1 MPIKIFIIPS
11 SPIKDYEIYASGI
24 NYFPDYIEKAIE
36 KHTDQTLYW
45 MERIQEHKQVTSAL
59 FHECLNDIDFLGHC
73 IRTMTRGLN
82 PRKEANFTETLNHHL
97 RGFSTIESIH
107 DSAPKT
113 YNYFKMIEEK
123 YMVFMYAIGEAV
135 MNSTPD
141 KFYGDPNLPKKFK
154 SDRIET
160 VFSGEE
166 VEKIPLVQ
174 AILNHNRLLT
184 VYTDA
189 YRQIND
195 DNVLRQHPEGWTV
208 HNTNISASGVALHFN
223 KQFKLFE
230 KVDVM
235 IQLPLNKEILFFNGS
250 IVDTRK
256 MADGKQERVA
266 INFDFPDGKNQ
277 NKLQNEIQRFEI
289 EECMSIK
296 LT

>member
-1 MPIKIFIIPS
+1 
-11 SPIKDYEIYASGI
+11 
-24 NYFPDYIEKAIE
+24 
-36 KHTDQTLYW
+36 
-45 MERIQEHKQVTSAL
+45 
-59 FHECLNDIDFLGHC
+59 
-73 IRTMTRGLN
+73 
-82 PRKEANFTETLNHHL
+82 
-97 RGFSTIESIH
+97 
-107 DSAPKT
+107 
-113 YNYFKMIEEK
+113 
-123 YMVFMYAIGEAV
+123 
-135 MNSTPD
+135 
-141 KFYGDPNLPKKFK
+141 
-154 SDRIET
+154 
-160 VFSGEE
+160 
-166 VEKIPLVQ
+166 VQ
-174 AILNHNRLLT
+174 AILNLNRLLT